1 MARPIVVEDEIVDHE
16 GPARS
21 KRLAKLTEDR
31 HITFRRLLVRN
42 VGIDREVIFRG
53 AEVSRVEI
61 AVNRLEA
68 IRDSEVRHE
77 SAADFVYVWPIE
89 LGTDGLFIRAEPDR
103 RPDTGATSDI
113 QPGHRARLSDA

>member
-1 MARPIVVEDEIVDHE
+1 MAGPIVVEDEVVDHE
-16 GPARS
+16 GSARF
-21 KRLAKLTEDR
+21 KRLTKLTEDR

-42 VGIDREVIFRG
+42 VGVDRVVIFRG

-89 LGTDGLFIRAEPDR
+89 LSSDGLFVRAQPYR
-103 RPDTGATSDI
+103 RPDTGASSDI
-113 QPGHRARLSDA
+113 QPGHRARLTDA